1 MPTVTR
7 RRTIAAAPER
17 IWDVVADPERLPDWW
32 PRVQRVEESGRR
44 AWTAVLASPKGGRT
58 LRADYTLVASDHP
71 RRLRWR
77 HEVDESPFE
86 RVLRASETEVALAP
100 AVGGGT
106 EVTLS
111 EELRLRGF
119 SRLGVPQVRL
129 ATRRKLDGALDG
141 LERIF
146 GGDGG

>member
-71 RRLRWR
+71 RRPRWR
-77 HEVDESPFE
+77 HGAAEPRFE